1 MTTVSDD
8 AIAQGALVRLRRKR
22 LDDARQ
28 DYAWRADAELAR
40 FDAAR
45 PLSTPYNEFLMMFT
59 DELRF
64 PSPFRRMLAI
74 EDCDGRHIGNLMY
87 YNIDERHREAE
98 LGITIG
104 AKEYWSGGYGTDAV
118 ITMLRYIW
126 NHTSLARVYLN
137 TLSWNHRAQR
147 CFQKAGFRRIGR
159 AARNGHEFEV
169 MEVRRE
175 NWLWSEMQGEFSRKT
190 SQ

>member
-8 AIAQGALVRLRRKR
+8 TIAKGSLVRLRRKR
-22 LDDARQ
+22 AGDARQ
-28 DYAWRADAELAR
+28 DYNWRADPELAR

-45 PLSTPYNEFLMMFT
+45 PLSTPYQEFLLMFT

-74 EDCDGRHIGNLMY
+74 EDTDGRHIGNLMY
-87 YNIDERHREAE
+87 YNIDERRREAE

-104 AKEYWSGGYGTDAV
+104 AKDCWGGGYGTDAV
-118 ITMLRYIW
+118 VTMLRYVFGQ
-126 NHTSLARVYLN
+126 TSLVRIYLN

-147 CFQKAGFRRIGR
+147 CFEKAGFRRIGHSS
-159 AARNGHEFEV
+159 RNGHDFEI

-175 NWLWSEMQGEFSRKT
+175 NWLWDDMQGRFSQPA
-190 SQ
+190 S

>member
-8 AIAQGALVRLRRKR
+8 TIAEGRLVRLRRKR
-22 LDDARQ
+22 PADARQ
-28 DYAWRADAELAR
+28 DYAWRTDSELAR

-45 PLSTPYNEFLMMFT
+45 PISTPYQEFLLMFT

-64 PSPFRRMLAI
+64 PSPFRRMFAI
-74 EDCDGRHIGNLMY
+74 EDSGGRHIGNLMY
-87 YNIDERHREAE
+87 YNIDERRREAE

-104 AKEYWSGGYGTDAV
+104 VRDCWGGGYGTDAV
-118 ITMLRYIW
+118 LTMLRYVFG
-126 NHTSLARVYLN
+126 HTSLTRVYLN

-147 CFQKAGFRRIGR
+147 CFEKAGFRRIGR
-159 AARNGHEFEV
+159 SSRNGHDFEI

-175 NWLWSEMQGEFSRKT
+175 NWLWEETQGRFASRT
-190 SQ
+190 S